1 MGKVRGITAVQYSEQ
16 WQELFDLAERPR
28 AAAVDGATAPMSL
41 ASVAPEHSGGSSGR
55 AGEGGGEG
63 LEHSGGPWT
72 GASGAAGTLRT
83 NSALSRN
90 CLGPAH
96 DGVASGLKGLS
107 SLAALTAVRESWE
120 GRLASVRDEC
130 HSLERTLSMVAKEMG
145 EAEIVV
151 KSSFNA
157 VKDGERR

>member
-1 MGKVRGITAVQYSEQ
+1 MQYSDQ

-28 AAAVDGATAPMSL
+28 AVAVDGATAHMSL
-41 ASVAPEHSGGSSGR
+41 ASAVPEHSGGSSGR

-72 GASGAAGTLRT
+72 SASGAAGTLRT
-83 NSALSRN
+83 NTALSHNR
-90 CLGPAH
+90 LGPAH

-107 SLAALTAVRESWE
+107 SLMALTAVRESWE
-120 GRLASVRDEC
+120 GRLARVRDEC
-130 HSLERTLSMVAKEMG
+130 HSLERALSKVAKEMG
-145 EAEIVV
+145 ETETAV